1 MFSIS
6 VYRNLLRLYPSAHRE
21 QFGEEM
27 AAVFGDAQ
35 AEMASKSV
43 WNRGVF
49 VAREAVGILRGA
61 LQEHWRTL
69 GGDSVELWF
78 PTRRFTMRN
87 RISLPENNRR
97 IDDDHS
103 GRSCTGD
110 QEGRNDFVLPSES
123 SDRTTPADTLRFV
136 GGHLSNPCI
145 LLRRGND
152 RVGDSVRD
160 ATVGSAS
167 TSRNRW
173 RIPIVA
179 RTECPLNSEWCDHG
193 CCDAIR
199 EGGDAAPAHPVLL
212 FLVASQDGAGQE

>member
-87 RISLPENNRR
+87 QFRFPKTTAVLMTIILAG
-97 IDDDHS
+97 S
-103 GRSCTGD
+103 GRT
-110 QEGRNDFVLPSES
+110 RYYPIFLPVCG
-123 SDRTTPADTLRFV
+123 TTFRFV
-136 GGHLSNPCI
+136 PVNEIVSF
-145 LLRRGND
+145 
-152 RVGDSVRD
+152 
-160 ATVGSAS
+160 AS
-167 TSRNRW
+167 S
-173 RIPIVA
+173 
-179 RTECPLNSEWCDHG
+179 
-193 CCDAIR
+193 IR
-199 EGGDAAPAHPVLL
+199 KS
-212 FLVASQDGAGQE
+212 FY